1 LKPFEGITADQVNR
15 IEFINTTITSDKN
28 ESGRTKMAYKSQDIE
43 KILNYLKS
51 IKVSEYNKEIRNPD
65 FIIGIIDN
73 NDKEKH
79 YIANI
84 SVSKNSMFIYQNELR
99 SGAKYADSNVFNEIK
114 RLYSEADY
122 SEELLY
128 EK

>member
-1 LKPFEGITADQVNR
+1 MKKTAIIILSLFILATVLSGCYKADNSKILKSFEGITADQVNR

-28 ESGRTKMAYKSQDIE
+28 ESGRNKMAYKSQDIE

-65 FIIGIIDN
+65 FNIGIIDN

-79 YIANI
+79 
-84 SVSKNSMFIYQNELR
+84 
-99 SGAKYADSNVFNEIK
+99 
-114 RLYSEADY
+114 
-122 SEELLY
+122 
-128 EK
+128 